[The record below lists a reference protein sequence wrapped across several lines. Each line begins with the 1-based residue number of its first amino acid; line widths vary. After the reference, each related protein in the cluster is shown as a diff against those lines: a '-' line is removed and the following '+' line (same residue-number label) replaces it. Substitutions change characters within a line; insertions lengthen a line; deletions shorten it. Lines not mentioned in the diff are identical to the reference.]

1 MNKLQTTYLGLSLA
15 SPIVA
20 SASPLSKK
28 VETVKALEEAG
39 AGAVVLYSLFEEQ
52 ITHESLELDHYLSYG
67 AESHAEAATYLPDS
81 GLYSLGG
88 EKYLDHIKRLKDAVQ
103 IPVIGSLNGV
113 TSGGWIEWAQKIAA
127 AGADALELNIYYL
140 ADDPETPGAEIE
152 ATYLKLIE
160 DVAASIQIPLAVKL
174 SPFLTSTANFVQ
186 RAAAAGAKG
195 AVLFNRFYQP
205 DLDIENLEVVPNLQ
219 FSTSAELRLPLR
231 WVALLHGRIAIDFAL
246 TSGVHTAEDVLKA
259 MMAGAKVTML
269 ASELL
274 QKGPGRVRELNDA
287 LLAWMESHDYES
299 IAQMQGSMSDQAL
312 GRSQGL
318 RRANYIDT
326 LNSYTDMP

>member
-1 MNKLQTTYLGLSLA
+1 MNQLQTNYLGLTLA
-15 SPIVA
+15 SPVVA

-28 VETVKALEEAG
+28 VETVKALEAAG
-39 AGAVVLYSLFEEQ
+39 VGAVVLYSLFEEQ

-67 AESHAEAATYLPDS
+67 TESTPEAATYLPDH

-88 EKYLDHIKRLKDAVQ
+88 EKYLEHIKRLKDAVQ
-103 IPVIGSLNGV
+103 VPIIGSLNGV
-113 TSGGWIEWAQKIAA
+113 TSGGWIEWAQKIEA

-140 ADDPETPGAEIE
+140 ADDPARSSAEIE
-152 ATYLKLIE
+152 ETYLQLIR
-160 DVAASIQIPLAVKL
+160 DVAGSIHIPLAVKL
-174 SPFLTSTANFVQ
+174 SPFLTSVANFAQ
-186 RAAAAGAKG
+186 RTAEAGAQG
-195 AVLFNRFYQP
+195 IVLFNRFYQP

-219 FSTSAELRLPLR
+219 LSTSAELRLPLR
-231 WVALLHGRIAIDFAL
+231 WIALLHGRVEVDFAL
-246 TSGVHTAEDVLKA
+246 TTGVHTAEDVLKA

-274 QKGPGRVRELNDA
+274 QKGPQRVRELNDE
-287 LLAWMESHDYES
+287 LLAWMNSHDYES
-299 IAQMQGSMSDQAL
+299 IEQMQGSMSDQSL

-326 LNSYTDMP
+326 LNTYTDMP